1 MPTISWRGHPR
12 GPLEMEIENK
22 KKDDVE
28 TGLIGKYA
36 SLFLFEAAIV
46 AY

>member
-1 MPTISWRGHPR
+1 
-12 GPLEMEIENK
+12 MEIEK